1 MSSENDRDR
10 IIELKLISAAS
21 PSIAETLR
29 NYPLQAALYRI
40 SNTRGSILVVVQP
53 DNLVC

>member
-1 MSSENDRDR
+1 MSSEIDKNR
-10 IIELKLISAAS
+10 IIELKLISAVS

-29 NYPLQAALYRI
+29 NCPLQAALYRI
-40 SNTRGSILVVVQP
+40 SNIRGSILVVVQP